1 MHLSSIGSLIVSALI
16 LTACLPGD
24 EIAGFR
30 GDDPYDRPQNLERDD
45 YRKLND
51 PKTLLPETATGDV
64 QTAAPPIPDVA
75 QILAAPRPPKIGQSK
90 LVSISVTEDVPL
102 RDVLFEL
109 SRLADVDVEL
119 GNGIEGGINFR
130 AKNKPFNEVVERIS
144 SLGGLRYKMT
154 DGVLRIEPDTSYIK
168 NYSIDFLNLVRSSES
183 SVSISTDVLSAG
195 SDSGGDSSGSTG
207 AAATGGGGTGTGG
220 GSSSAISSGTSAS
233 INSTAESDLWSSLE
247 ASIQE
252 ILGSTATNTTSTS
265 SQGSPLVAAATPNAA
280 ASGGYVINRQ
290 AGIISINGTERQH
303 EVVQRFL
310 SLMERNAS
318 AQVLIEAK
326 IVEVTLLDEFRSGI
340 NWDSVIGRGR
350 LGLNFQAVGDITD
363 NNVLSFTLDEG
374 TGGGDINDLVRL
386 IQRFGTT
393 RTMSSPRLHAINNQ
407 PAVLTVAQNQV
418 FFEVQVTG
426 GSSTSGGGT
435 VTTTQPSFNTTRR
448 SIPIGIIMTILPSV
462 NLKTNEVT
470 LNVRPTL
477 SRVVSTV
484 QDPGTVLAAQLAG
497 ATIANDI
504 PIVEVRELDSIMKVK
519 SGGIM
524 VIGGLMEDANTGQ
537 QDGVPGVS
545 EIPWIGNAFK
555 SRSETTR
562 KRELIVFIKATI
574 LNSTG
579 SHQPADKAIY
589 EKFNTDPRPLKF

>member
-1 MHLSSIGSLIVSALI
+1 MRLSSIGSLIVSALV

-51 PKTLLPETATGDV
+51 IGTLLPEGATGDV
-64 QTAAPPIPDVA
+64 QTGAPPIPDVA

-109 SRLADVDVEL
+109 SRLADVDIEV

-154 DGVLRIEPDTSYIK
+154 NGVLRIEPDTSYIK
-168 NYSIDFLNLVRSSES
+168 NYSVDFLNLVRSSES

-195 SDSGGDSSGSTG
+195 SEEGGESSGGSSSSSSSSSSSGG
-207 AAATGGGGTGTGG
+207 
-220 GSSSAISSGTSAS
+220 SSAISSGTSAS

-252 ILGSTATNTTSTS
+252 ILSSTATNTTRTSTQEAS
-265 SQGSPLVAAATPNAA
+265 ISATTATSGAAEE
-280 ASGGYVINRQ
+280 GGYVINRQ
-290 AGIISINGTERQH
+290 AGIISVNGTERQH
-303 EVVQRFL
+303 DAVQRFL
-310 SLMERNAS
+310 TLMERNAS

-340 NWDSVIGRGR
+340 NWDSVVGRGR
-350 LGLNFQAVGDITD
+350 FGLNFQSISDITT
-363 NNVLSFTLDEG
+363 NNVMSFTLDEG

-407 PAVLTVAQNQV
+407 PAVLTVAQNRI

-477 SRVVSTV
+477 SRVVNTV

-497 ATIANDI
+497 ATISNDI

-519 SGGIM
+519 SGGVM
-524 VIGGLMEDANTGQ
+524 VIGGLMEDTNTGQ
-537 QDGVPGVS
+537 QDGVPGAS

-555 SRSETTR
+555 SRNETTR

-574 LNSTG
+574 LNSAG
-579 SHQPADKAIY
+579 SHQAADKAIY
-589 EKFNTDPRPLKF
+589 EKFNTDPRPLKLQ